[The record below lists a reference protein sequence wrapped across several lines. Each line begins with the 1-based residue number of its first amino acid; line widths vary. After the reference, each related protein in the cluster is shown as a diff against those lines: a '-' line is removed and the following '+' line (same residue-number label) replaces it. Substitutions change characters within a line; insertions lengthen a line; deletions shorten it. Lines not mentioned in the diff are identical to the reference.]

1 MRPSCVDF
9 KPATLEKEQVSLY
22 YCVIETLAFLAARVP
37 DVVRFANLGTTEQRD
52 SAANFRVDYLKPSGA
67 IGFYHPDWV
76 AVQKDGNAEVNW
88 IIETK
93 GRVWEGTGAKDE
105 AIEDWCKRVSKQAG
119 QVWCF
124 TRVNQVDFDSR
135 KPKTLGDAVKPLCR
149 IALLPGAAPRVG
161 IGCAK

>member
-22 YCVIETLAFLAARVP
+22 YCVIETLAFLAARP
-37 DVVRFANLGTTEQRD
+37 RDVVRFANLGTTEQRD

-93 GRVWEGTGAKDE
+93 PACGKAPGRKTRRLKTG
-105 AIEDWCKRVSKQAG
+105 VSA
-119 QVWCF
+119 C
-124 TRVNQVDFDSR
+124 RSR
-135 KPKTLGDAVKPLCR
+135 PGKCGV
-149 IALLPGAAPRVG
+149 LPV
-161 IGCAK
+161 